1 MSRKITLWICLACI
15 TASQAVA
22 GEISTVFVAETNGGV
37 TLDSAGD
44 IYAANYGDINA
55 VTGSENVWKISPTGA
70 FSPVI
75 FVSDINIASGNDFDS
90 QDNLYQSN
98 FGGHSISKIDPSG
111 VVTSLSSVVNG
122 PVGIAID
129 DMDNLFVNSCHDN
142 AIRQIAPDGT
152 TTTFISSSQLNC
164 PNGIT
169 RAPNGDF
176 YVINWHDGRILRITA
191 AGVLTSFATIAA
203 PGGHV
208 TIAGDR
214 LYATSFG
221 TNRVFGYDL
230 SGANAGNVVVTI
242 GTGVAGSANGSYSV
256 ASFNQP
262 NGITTDATGEV
273 LYVTDQTGV
282 RKIVL
287 EDEIAPPPP
296 PPPPPLPTPPPS
308 GGGGGG
314 GSAGWG
320 FIFIAAG
327 MFLRGRRVR
336 LLQRIMCSIRTAA
349 TD

>member
-1 MSRKITLWICLACI
+1 MNRNIAVWICLAYVVSG
-15 TASQAVA
+15 SQAIA
-22 GEISTVFVAETNGGV
+22 GEVSTVFVVATNGGV

-55 VTGSENVWKISPTGA
+55 VTGSEFVWKISPTGA
-70 FSPVI
+70 FDPVI
-75 FVSDINIASGNDFDS
+75 FASDINIGSGNDFDS
-90 QDNLYQSN
+90 QDNLFQSN
-98 FGGHSISKIDPSG
+98 FGGHSISKIDQSG
-111 VVTSLSSVVNG
+111 VVTALSSVVNG

-129 DMDNLFVNSCHDN
+129 NLDNLFVNSCHDN
-142 AIRQIAPDGT
+142 SIIQIAPGGT
-152 TTTFISSSQLNC
+152 TTTFLSSGQLNC

-176 YVINWHDGRILRITA
+176 YVINWHDGRIFHITA
-191 AGVLTSFATIAA
+191 AGAISNFATITAQ
-203 PGGHV
+203 GGHV

-221 TNRVFGYDL
+221 ANQVYGIEL
-230 SGANAGNVVVTI
+230 SGANTGNVVVTI
-242 GTGVAGSANGSYSV
+242 GTGTAGSTDGSYSV

-296 PPPPPLPTPPPS
+296 PPPPPLPTPPTS
-308 GGGGGG
+308 GGGGG
-314 GSAGWG
+314 SFGWG
-320 FIFIAAG
+320 LIFVLGG
-327 MFLRGRRVR
+327 MLLKGRRER
-336 LLQRIMCSIRTAA
+336 LMQHFMRST
-349 TD
+349 